1 MIRINLITVGKLK
14 EKYWRDAAAEYS
26 KRLGAFCK
34 LEIVELNESR
44 LSDNPSEKEIAA
56 ALENEAKAMKGYTD
70 IKGAYNIAMCIEG
83 KQLSSEKLSKKLSEC
98 GLNGFSTVNFIIGS
112 SFGIAPEIKAK
123 ADHKPAKL
131 KYKLRYVK
139 LIAFFGFNM
148 QMVTILIHFQQI
160 IIVHR

>member
-56 ALENEAKAMKGYTD
+56 ALENEATAMKGYTD

-112 SFGIAPEIKAK
+112 SFGLAP
-123 ADHKPAKL
+123 
-131 KYKLRYVK
+131 
-139 LIAFFGFNM
+139 
-148 QMVTILIHFQQI
+148 
-160 IIVHR
+160 

>member
-56 ALENEAKAMKGYTD
+56 ALENEAKAMKSYTD

-83 KQLSSEKLSKKLSEC
+83 KQLLSEKLSKKLSEC

-123 ADHKPAKL
+123 ADLRLSMSEMTFPHQLARIMLLEQVYRAFQISANTRYHK
-131 KYKLRYVK
+131 
-139 LIAFFGFNM
+139 
-148 QMVTILIHFQQI
+148 
-160 IIVHR
+160 

>member
-56 ALENEAKAMKGYTD
+56 ALENEAKAMKGYT
-70 IKGAYNIAMCIEG
+70 IAMCIEG

-123 ADHKPAKL
+123 ADLRLSMSEMTFPHQLARIMLLEQVYRAFQISANTRYHK
-131 KYKLRYVK
+131 
-139 LIAFFGFNM
+139 
-148 QMVTILIHFQQI
+148 
-160 IIVHR
+160 